1 VTGNAASPS
10 APAPPENGGPLLALP
25 TLSPAD
31 YKSDLKP
38 VWCAGCGDY
47 GALAALHRAMSRL
60 QLVPEETVVVSGIG
74 CSSRLPGYVSTFGF
88 NGLHGR
94 ALPLATGVKVARPE
108 LTVIAV
114 GGDGDGIAIGGNHF
128 LHSARRNLDVA
139 YFLMDNEIY
148 GLTKGQAAPTTA
160 PDEKTKSTVWGN
172 PEPAVD
178 PCELAICFGAT
189 WVGRG
194 FSGDPKTLVDL
205 MTEAIQHRGFAFLNV
220 LSPCVTWKGDQQF
233 KTLKAKARPLPEGHD
248 PSDRAAA
255 LAYTRE
261 TEFLTT
267 GVLYRTRKPSLVER
281 MDEVRR
287 RAQQTSPVANA
298 ADILR
303 QLASGF

>member
-1 VTGNAASPS
+1 MSTDLAEIRSL
-10 APAPPENGGPLLALP
+10 APLTA
-25 TLSPAD
+25 AD

-38 VWCAGCGDY
+38 VWCAGCGDF
-47 GALAALHRAMSRL
+47 GALAALHRAMARL
-60 QLVPEETVVVSGIG
+60 QLSPSETVVISGIG

-160 PDEKTKSTVWGN
+160 SGEKTKSTVYGN
-172 PEPAVD
+172 PEPSVD

-194 FSGDPKTLVDL
+194 FSGDPKSLVDL
-205 MTEAIQHRGFAFLNV
+205 MTSAIEHRGFAFLNV
-220 LSPCVTWKGDQQF
+220 MSPCVTWKGDQQF
-233 KTLKAKARPLPEGHD
+233 KTLKAKARPLPADHD
-248 PSDRAAA
+248 SSDRAAA
-255 LAYTRE
+255 LRYTRE

-267 GVLYRTRKPSLVER
+267 GILYRTREASLVER
-281 MDEVRR
+281 IDETRR
-287 RAQQTSPVANA
+287 RAQGTGPVATEA
-298 ADILR
+298 EIMQQFAP
-303 QLASGF
+303 SF